1 MSGTIFWGPPDNG
14 LLIAP
19 LDEFTAVYHRAS
31 GITHLLTEPAPQIL
45 AVLGEGPVLL
55 DALLARLAQDF
66 DLTDGTREALA
77 ARLDELVEAGLVE
90 RT

>member
-1 MSGTIFWGPPDNG
+1 MHQTIFHGPPEDS
-14 LLIAP
+14 LFVAP